1 MAISRKELTASVIMK
16 IFGKI
21 VDSAMLLAETLL
33 ELWRKRPTF
42 VKGKKAEVTLLFFT
56 VSALDVI
63 GKVDEVIDSETKETF
78 VEWIYRLQLTLESG
92 TE

>member
-1 MAISRKELTASVIMK
+1 MEWNCIFNLLLFFVSEISMAISRKELTASVIMK

-42 VKGKKAEVTLLFFT
+42 VKGKKAE
-56 VSALDVI
+56 
-63 GKVDEVIDSETKETF
+63 
-78 VEWIYRLQLTLESG
+78 
-92 TE
+92 